1 MDLNAMI
8 RFGLVVNRA
17 YEIPPDQLTNS
28 AGQIVTV
35 SFAGV
40 DSTYEVITTV
50 YANDLATDMN
60 PDRGKR
66 RVSIGLV
73 LQDFTTGDAVIAVR
87 GTEGIHEWMQD
98 ARFLLVQCPFH
109 AGAGRTE
116 DGFTAMYQSLT
127 TDPAMDSQPV
137 ARALAGLRWKK
148 PVKTLTIS
156 GHSLGGALVTLLAM
170 DVALNTQFT
179 DPVVYSYASPRTG
192 DNAFAATYDHV
203 VPRTCRIANRMD
215 LVPKLPMPPLYEHV
229 TGLYELNPVI
239 LGLPPRVLVRTDL
252 VCEHILTSY
261 LHLLTHQAG
270 GTVLP
275 LEPQC
280 APR

>member
-8 RFGLVVNRA
+8 RFGLVVNKA
-17 YEIPPDQLTNS
+17 YEIPPDRLTNS
-28 AGQIVTV
+28 AGQTVTV

-40 DSTYEVITTV
+40 DTSYEVITTV

-60 PDRGKR
+60 PERGKR

-73 LQDFTTGDAVIAVR
+73 LQDPATGDAVIAVR

-98 ARFLLVQCPFH
+98 ARFLLVLCPFV

-116 DGFTAMYQSLT
+116 DGFTAMYLSLT
-127 TDPAMDSQPV
+127 ADPDPSSPGV
-137 ARALAGLRWKK
+137 VNVLAGLRWRK
-148 PVKTLTIS
+148 PVKTLTIC

-170 DVALNTQFT
+170 DVALHTAFT
-179 DPVVYSYASPRTG
+179 DPMVYSYASPRTG
-192 DNAFAATYDHV
+192 DAAFAATYDHV

-229 TGLYELNPVI
+229 TGLYELNPV
-239 LGLPPRVLVRTDL
+239 LLRLPPQVLVRTDL

-261 LHLLTHQAG
+261 LHLLTHQADA
-270 GTVLP
+270 TVLP

-280 APR
+280 VPL